1 MSNPIKLGLVGI
13 GRAGWGM
20 HTNEIAG
27 KEDKYQYVA
36 ACDLI
41 PERVEMMV
49 EKYGCKGY
57 DNIDALI
64 ADPDVEIVAIAT
76 RSCDHFEHAAKALKA
91 GKDVLIEK
99 PIGLTLKQAE
109 DLFAMANKPGTPKLY
124 VRHNRRFESVF
135 NEVLNTV
142 NSGVLGNVYEINIS
156 QGSFQHRNDWQ
167 TISEFGGGQLLN
179 WGPHIIDHSLR
190 LLGSPI
196 KNITGELKQVTAGG
210 DCEDHVIIHFES
222 EGGRTVNM
230 CISGGMALKSCRTF
244 EVFGD
249 RGSMLCGYT
258 GNEYDIKLRY
268 INPEQKLDPVV
279 SDPGT
284 PGASFGAS
292 GTFAAAVELDW
303 IEKEYKAPDQDLT
316 VIWDYMY
323 DSYRSGA
330 EYPIKDSEALEVM
343 YAVEQIRKGTKF
355 DFHK

>member
-20 HTNEIAG
+20 HTNEIAA
-27 KEDKYQYVA
+27 KQDKYVYAA

-41 PERVEMMV
+41 PERVEMMK
-49 EKYGCKGY
+49 EKYGCNGY
-57 DNIDALI
+57 TSIDDLV
-64 ADPDVEIVAIAT
+64 ADPEVEMVAIAT
-76 RSCDHFEHAAKALKA
+76 RSCDHFDHAVKALKA
-91 GKDVLIEK
+91 GKAVLMEK
-99 PIGLTLKQAE
+99 PMGLTLKQAE
-109 DLFAMANKPGTPKLY
+109 DLFAMSNKPGLPKLY

-142 NSGVLGNVYEINIS
+142 NSGILGNVYEINIS
-156 QGSFQHRNDWQ
+156 QNSFQHRNDWQ

-190 LLGSPI
+190 LLGSPL

-210 DCEDHVIIHFES
+210 NCEDHVIIHFVSES
-222 EGGRTVNM
+222 GRTVNM
-230 CISGGMALKSCRTF
+230 CISGGTALKCGRRF

-249 RGSMLCGYT
+249 RGAMICNDFNIT
-258 GNEYDIKLRY
+258 LRY
-268 INPEQKLDPVV
+268 INPEQKLEPVI

-292 GTFAAAVELDW
+292 GTFAAAVDLDW
-303 IEKEYKAPDQDLT
+303 IEKEYQAPAEDLT

-323 DSYRSGA
+323 ESFRNGA
-330 EYPIKDSEALEVM
+330 DYPIKESEALEVM

>member
-1 MSNPIKLGLVGI
+1 MSNPIRLGIVGL

-20 HTNEIAG
+20 HTEELAG
-27 KEDKYQYVA
+27 KEDKYQFVA
-36 ACDLI
+36 ACDII
-41 PERVEMMV
+41 PERVEKMK
-49 EKYGCKGY
+49 ERYGCKGY
-57 DNIDALI
+57 DNIDDLI
-64 ADPDVEIVAIAT
+64 ADPDVEIVDIAT
-76 RSCDHFEHAAKALKA
+76 RSCDHFEHVEKALKA

-99 PIGLTLKQAE
+99 PISLTLKQAE
-109 DLFAMANKPGTPKLY
+109 KLFEMSNKEGTPKLY

-135 NEVLNTV
+135 NEVLKTV

-190 LLGSPI
+190 LLGSPL

-222 EGGRTVNM
+222 EAGRTVNM
-230 CISGGMALKSCRTF
+230 CISGGMALEAGRSF

-249 RGSMLCGYT
+249 RGAMVCGKT
-258 GNEYDIKLRY
+258 GSEYDIKVRY
-268 INPEQKLDPVV
+268 INPEQEIAPII

-284 PGASFGAS
+284 PGDSFGS
-292 GTFAAAVELDW
+292 TGTFAAAVELDW
-303 IEKEYKAPDQDLT
+303 IEKEYQAPAQDLT

-323 DSYRSGA
+323 ESYRNGA
-330 EYPIKDSEALEVM
+330 PYPIKDSEALEVM